1 MNALRIFVFLGAF
14 LLFSMEPM
22 VGRLLLPHFG
32 GGFHV
37 WTTSLMFFQGA
48 LFLGYSY
55 AHLAPFRFSRAHF
68 LVLLLPLLLLPLHV
82 RSADIGDGI
91 GALLAALT
99 LDFAVP
105 FIALATTGVIAQGW
119 LFRSSLPERTSPYLL
134 YATSNI
140 GSLVALIGYVF
151 VVEPLIGLKW
161 QGRLWAI
168 GYIVYLGAA
177 FAAYRA
183 THHVA
188 RQPFDI
194 APTSDETNA
203 DRVRASRVAY
213 WLLLSAFPSIFLMAV
228 TNLIALDAGNVPLV
242 WVVPLALYLLSFVLA
257 FSDHDRVPGW
267 IRRLWPT
274 FASFGLFVFAGG
286 DTGGTWL
293 QVSLHLTVL
302 FIVCLAAHDELYR
315 VRPAA
320 RQLTLYYLVIAGG
333 GWIGGAFVALF
344 APAFFSGL
352 AEYPVAIIGLMVT
365 IFGGRRAELWKW
377 ARGPG
382 RVGVALIAVLIAVM
396 AFRVA
401 DGVSAGRT
409 RPVRTL
415 AVRRS
420 HYGIYHVLERSGVH
434 GIERDLISGATRHG
448 RQIREP
454 EYRHEPLSYYHRRGP
469 AGEAMAILRERSS
482 GPLSVGAIGLG
493 VGTMAAY
500 AEPLDTIDFY
510 EIDQAVVDLAE
521 AHFTYLED
529 CRGEINT
536 FVGDARLTLA
546 RRAQDDSN
554 DGQYDLLLIDAF
566 AGDAIPTHLVT
577 LEAVQLYRSLLK
589 ERGILLFHISNR
601 YYDLRPVLATI
612 SRALETNAAFE
623 SAREPTDR
631 NLADPSVYFVMT
643 NHEMDLAPFLARG
656 FEEVGEQ
663 TPRQGPLFTD
673 DHANTL
679 SVLLPDWE

>member
-1 MNALRIFVFLGAF
+1 MTALRIFVFLGAF

-55 AHLAPFRFSRAHF
+55 AHLAPIRFSRAHF
-68 LVLLLPLLLLPLHV
+68 LVLLLPIVFLPLRV
-82 RSADIGDGI
+82 RFADAGDGI
-91 GALLAALT
+91 GAILAALT
-99 LDFAVP
+99 LDFALP

-119 LFRSSLPERTSPYLL
+119 LFRSSLPERASPYLL

-140 GSLVALIGYVF
+140 GSLVALLGYVF
-151 VVEPLIGLKW
+151 IIEPLIGLRW

-168 GYIVYLGAA
+168 GYLAYLGVALV
-177 FAAYRA
+177 AYRA
-183 THHVA
+183 TRRPKTQRLDAAVA
-188 RQPFDI
+188 NDEDH
-194 APTSDETNA
+194 APSP
-203 DRVRASRVAY
+203 VRASRVAY

-242 WVVPLALYLLSFVLA
+242 WVVPLTLYLLSFVFA
-257 FSDHDRVPGW
+257 FSSRDRVPGW
-267 IRRLWPT
+267 IRRLWPA
-274 FASFGLFVFAGG
+274 FALFGLFIFAGG

-293 QVSLHLTVL
+293 QVSLHLAVL
-302 FIVCLAAHDELYR
+302 FIVCLAAHGELYR

-333 GWIGGAFVALF
+333 GWAGGAFVALL
-344 APAFFSGL
+344 APALFSGL
-352 AEYPVAIIGLMVT
+352 TEYPVAIIGLMITFLSARHV
-365 IFGGRRAELWKW
+365 ELWTW

-382 RVGVALIAVLIAVM
+382 RIGVALMAVLVAVM
-396 AFRVA
+396 AWRVI
-401 DGVSAGRT
+401 DGTNAGHT
-409 RPVRTL
+409 VRTL
-415 AVRRS
+415 EVRRS
-420 HYGIYHVLERSGVH
+420 HYGIYHVLERPGSHGV
-434 GIERDLISGATRHG
+434 ERDLISGATRHG
-448 RQIREP
+448 RQIRES
-454 EYRHEPLSYYHRRGP
+454 EYRREPLSYYHRQGP
-469 AGEAMAILRERSS
+469 AGDTIAIMRERSS
-482 GPLSVGAIGLG
+482 GPLSIGAIGLG

-500 AEPLDTIDFY
+500 VEPSDAIEFF
-510 EIDQAVVDLAE
+510 EIDRAVVDLAE

-529 CRGEINT
+529 CRGEVHT

-546 RRAQDDSN
+546 RHSSGAR
-554 DGQYDLLLIDAF
+554 YDLLLVDAF
-566 AGDAIPTHLVT
+566 AGDAIPTHLIT
-577 LEAVQLYRSLLK
+577 LEAVELYRSLLN

-612 SRALETNAAFE
+612 SRALEMSAAFK
-623 SAREPTDR
+623 SARETSERDF
-631 NLADPSVYFVMT
+631 ADPSVYFVMT
-643 NHEMDLAPFLARG
+643 NHDEDLASFLARG
-656 FEEVGEQ
+656 FEEVTAER
-663 TPRQGPLFTD
+663 PRRGPLFTD